1 MTLGPPGG
9 RDPASQQPSLCH
21 TRCLAR
27 PDVGKAEGADGAWL
41 LVPASS
47 GAKELSR
54 GPCTDVEGQR
64 LDHQQGEDFCFHP
77 ERVGLELTGLPRT
90 NHSSEEV
97 WPIRAG
103 LGFQ

>member
-1 MTLGPPGG
+1 M
-9 RDPASQQPSLCH
+9 
-21 TRCLAR
+21 
-27 PDVGKAEGADGAWL
+27 
-41 LVPASS
+41 
-47 GAKELSR
+47 
-54 GPCTDVEGQR
+54 DVEGQR